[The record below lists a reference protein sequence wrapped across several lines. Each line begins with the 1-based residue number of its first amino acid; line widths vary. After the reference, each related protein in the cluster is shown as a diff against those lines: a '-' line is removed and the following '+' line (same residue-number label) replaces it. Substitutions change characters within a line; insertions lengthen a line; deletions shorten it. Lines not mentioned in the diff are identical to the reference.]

1 MTTMEITLVDTRETE
16 SGTARSA
23 AKRLY
28 QERIGSRDDPSS
40 LSWLNQLL
48 KYGMLDLRHIENP
61 MYLTLL
67 DGKMSPAAFESFLRP
82 YYWGSSQGFNKKVLP
97 AALKAHTNDN
107 WRAYIKSIIRE
118 ENTPSCHSTMFSNF
132 VQSLGYDVGERT
144 DTAQRFVE
152 KLIVGYSA
160 TLGFALGYALGVET
174 EADFQIAVIH
184 SALVRQFP
192 NVVAQDE
199 FFTIHMEESGEE
211 AHAKATC
218 ESIEIL
224 IANCTIDASQVKD
237 GFNASIID
245 TREFVCDI
253 YAELAS

>member
-1 MTTMEITLVDTRETE
+1 MTTIERTLADTRETA
-16 SGTARSA
+16 SGAAGSA
-23 AKRLY
+23 ANQLY

-40 LSWLNQLL
+40 LPWLNQLL
-48 KYGMLDLRHIENP
+48 KYGMLELAHIENP

-67 DGKMSPAAFESFLRP
+67 DGKMSSGAFEAFLQP

-97 AALKAHTNDN
+97 AALKAHNNDN

-132 VQSLGYDVGERT
+132 VRSMGYDVGERP
-144 DTAQRFVE
+144 DTALRFVD

-184 SALVRQFP
+184 SALLRHFP
-192 NVVAQDE
+192 NVVARDE
-199 FFTIHMEESGEE
+199 FFTIHMDESGEE

-218 ESIEIL
+218 ELIETL
-224 IANCTIDASQVKD
+224 IADGTIDASQVRD
-237 GFNASIID
+237 GFNAAILD

-253 YAELAS
+253 HAGLAS